1 MSGPFVITLEPLSN
15 LNDHFKLHHVLR
27 TFERTSKTVSHQKSN
42 SKSHCLRTV
51 PYALC
56 GSEINS
62 GSHIYRVCTS
72 SCCGGLVGGWCGS
85 LIQPRTKG
93 HFCFADTVNTIIA
106 LWWQRTVMQRGWA
119 NMWSWLAATPSFS
132 GERPEAERKSSH
144 VSVIKGY

>member
-1 MSGPFVITLEPLSN
+1 MSGPYAITLEPLSN

-62 GSHIYRVCTS
+62 GSHICRVCTS
-72 SCCGGLVGGWCGS
+72 SCCGGLVGGWMVWKPHPTENQGALLLRRHSEHNHCPLVATNRYATWLSKYVKLTGCNPK
-85 LIQPRTKG
+85 LQWRTSRSRKEK
-93 HFCFADTVNTIIA
+93 
-106 LWWQRTVMQRGWA
+106 
-119 NMWSWLAATPSFS
+119 FS
-132 GERPEAERKSSH
+132 RFSN
-144 VSVIKGY
+144 